1 MRDGSVDMLGPLL
14 APTARSPSMTQAPSA
29 APSHHAKVHKSYKAF
44 QVQGDFQMGRVRQG
58 FSIQVAASDEKGAR
72 DRVYATLG
80 SRHGVNRR
88 QVAIASAK
96 AVTGEDVTDAL
107 VRHEL
112 GLGHA

>member
-1 MRDGSVDMLGPLL
+1 
-14 APTARSPSMTQAPSA
+14 MTQAPSS

-44 QVQGDFQMGRVRQG
+44 QVEGDFQMGRVRQH
-58 FSIQVAASDEKGAR
+58 FVVQVAAADEKGAK

-88 QVAIASAK
+88 QVAVASAK
-96 AVTGEDVTDAL
+96 AVTGDAVTDAV

-112 GLGHA
+112 GLDHA

>member
-1 MRDGSVDMLGPLL
+1 
-14 APTARSPSMTQAPSA
+14 MTQAPSA

-44 QVQGDFQMGRVRQG
+44 QVEGDFQMGRVRQH
-58 FSIQVAASDEKGAR
+58 FVVQVAAADEKGAR

-88 QVAIASAK
+88 QVTMTAAK
-96 AVTGEDVTDAL
+96 AVSGEAITDAL